1 MAEAAAAPQ
10 IATETTFKRQY
21 CFSGKVTHGSEK
33 EDLSPYLFVREI
45 TNCIAKY
52 GWSEETTMNNVATM
66 LSGDAA
72 EWFHRGLPTERSLP
86 GFEGIRKSWTKF
98 LPIFRANFNIEED
111 IYNLSVNSA
120 LDSQRKS
127 ETPLAYVQRIILAM
141 ADFEFA
147 RYSEGQRAPANQE
160 GCMLAR
166 PVPPRIVT
174 KLETE
179 ANLQEVDLCIANGEF
194 RGALDQYR
202 ILIDAMTQ
210 RVIACGFLSS
220 ALREEASKLLATK
233 PDLAQFAAS
242 MRKVIRQK
250 EAASHLAAQRPLTKA
265 KVAEVNSAQDEDE
278 AENDVNAI
286 KKTDD
291 GRNSNSNSN
300 FKKNLKCHYCK
311 RKGHFLIECR
321 TRLANEAKKAKDA
334 ASKASSATSNGPPV
348 PPLAAIASQSAGN
361 ALGPW

>member
-1 MAEAAAAPQ
+1 MAEAAAAATPV
-10 IATETTFKRQY
+10 ATETTFKRQI
-21 CFSGKVTHGSEK
+21 CFSGKVSNAQGTDK

-45 TNCIAKY
+45 VNCIAKY
-52 GWSEETTMNNVATM
+52 GWSEETTMNNVATF
-66 LSGDAA
+66 LQGEAA

-86 GFEGIRKSWTKF
+86 GFEGIRKSWSKF
-98 LPIFRANFNIEED
+98 LPIFRAKYAIEED

-120 LDSQRKS
+120 LDSQRKG
-127 ETPLAYVQRIILAM
+127 ETPLAYLQRIILAM
-141 ADFEFA
+141 GDFEFA
-147 RYSEGQRAPANQE
+147 RYKSGQRAPSNQD
-160 GCMLAR
+160 GCMQAR
-166 PVPPRIVT
+166 PVPARIVT

-179 ANLQEVDLCIANGEF
+179 ANLHEVDLCIANGEF

-210 RVIACGFLSS
+210 RVIACGFVSA

-233 PDLAQFAAS
+233 PDLGKFAED
-242 MRKVIRQK
+242 MRKAIRQK
-250 EAASHLAAQRPLTKA
+250 EAAAQTASHKPATA
-265 KVAEVNSAQDEDE
+265 KVAEVDAHEGEDD
-278 AENDVNAI
+278 ANVNAI

-291 GRNSNSNSN
+291 GRTNNATN

-334 ASKASSATSNGPPV
+334 SKASSATSSGPSV
-348 PPLAAIASQSAGN
+348 PPLAAIASTPSGN
-361 ALGPW
+361 ELGPW